1 MTYRE
6 FLNRVSDEDFVDI
19 ILENT
24 IFNIAC
30 VDSDKFNTCKKKSP
44 SKKCK
49 QCLLK
54 MLQSKLESTDN

>member
-6 FLNRVSDEDFVDI
+6 FLNKISDEDFTDI
-19 ILENT
+19 ILENA

-30 VDSDKFNTCKKKSP
+30 VDSDKFNTCKKKLP

-54 MLQSKLESTDN
+54 MLKSNIE